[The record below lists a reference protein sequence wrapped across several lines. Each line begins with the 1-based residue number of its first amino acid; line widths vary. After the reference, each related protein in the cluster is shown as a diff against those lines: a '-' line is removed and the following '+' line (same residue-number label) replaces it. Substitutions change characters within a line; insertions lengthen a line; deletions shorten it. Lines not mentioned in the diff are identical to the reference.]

1 MEKNDILEKQ
11 KLIFGSI
18 FLLSNKLQVIMD
30 RDLASYDL
38 TAKQWFL
45 TAIMEEF
52 FNSPP
57 SLSELAEAMG
67 STHQNVKQIAL
78 KLQNKDF
85 LEIQK
90 DEEDRRAT
98 RLKLTEK
105 SYAFWEK
112 RQEQSENFL
121 TEFFEDLSEEELDT
135 MCYGLNKLYEK
146 LLKFGEAQK
155 FKLK

>member
-1 MEKNDILEKQ
+1 MDRDDILEKQ

-30 RDLASYDL
+30 RDLARYDL

-57 SLSELAEAMG
+57 TLSELAEAMG

-78 KLQNKDF
+78 KLQKRDL
-85 LEIQK
+85 LEMQK
-90 DEEDRRAT
+90 DEKDRRAT

-105 SYAFWEK
+105 SYAFWDK
-112 RQEQSENFL
+112 RQEQSKSFL
-121 TEFFEDLSEEELDT
+121 NEFF
-135 MCYGLNKLYEK
+135 
-146 LLKFGEAQK
+146 
-155 FKLK
+155 

>member
-1 MEKNDILEKQ
+1 MDNNDNLEKQ
-11 KLIFGSI
+11 KYIFGSI

-52 FNSPP
+52 FKSPP
-57 SLSELAEAMG
+57 TLSELAEAMG

-78 KLQNKDF
+78 KLQNKNL
-85 LEIQK
+85 LEMQK

-112 RQEQSENFL
+112 RQEQSKDL
-121 TEFFEDLSEEELDT
+121 LKEFFEDLSEEELNI

-146 LLKFGEAQK
+146 LLKLGETQK
-155 FKLK
+155 

>member
-1 MEKNDILEKQ
+1 MDRDDILEKQ

-30 RDLASYDL
+30 RDLARYDL

-57 SLSELAEAMG
+57 TLSELAEAMG

-78 KLQNKDF
+78 KLQKRDL
-85 LEIQK
+85 LEMQK
-90 DEEDRRAT
+90 DEKDRRAT

-105 SYAFWEK
+105 SYAFWDK
-112 RQEQSENFL
+112 RQEQSKSFL
-121 TEFFEDLSEEELDT
+121 NEFFEDLSEEELNI

-146 LLKFGEAQK
+146 LLKLGETQK
-155 FKLK
+155 